1 MVVLQCVTGHT
12 AAAAVQKVNGVGAK
26 VLALGMEHQPEQ

>member
-12 AAAAVQKVNGVGAK
+12 AAAVQKVNGVGAK